1 MSSVS
6 PADAATAAAAV
17 AAAVTGVIERDP
29 GVRGLAHWATNGQ
42 VLEAASSLLA
52 GRRVVITTG
61 FYILRS
67 GVIETDGPLG
77 AVQLADA
84 LVSLGKEV
92 VLAVDDHA
100 GPIISAIAGDLPI
113 ITLPPGDSP
122 ELRRIVT
129 EETTHLAAIERPGR
143 AADGGYYNMRGEE
156 LNDHVA
162 AMDELFIAPR
172 RGYVTVAVGDG
183 GNELGMAAVSDKIR
197 LHVPNGERISC
208 HTAADLCIYA
218 GVSNWGAYGLCAML
232 SILTGRCLLPKPS
245 QIVEKLESLVAAGAV
260 DGVLL
265 SRTMTVDG
273 LPLEYERET
282 VQLLRALTVCDG

>member
-6 PADAATAAAAV
+6 PADAAIAV
-17 AAAVTGVIERDP
+17 SVTGVIERDP
-29 GVRGLAHWATNGQ
+29 GGRGLAHWATGGQ
-42 VLEAASSLLA
+42 VLEAARSLCA

-77 AVQLADA
+77 AVVLAEA
-84 LVSLGKEV
+84 LVSLGQEV

-100 GPIISAIAGDLPI
+100 GRIINAIAGDLPI
-113 ITLPPGDSP
+113 ITLPPGSSAA
-122 ELRRIVT
+122 LHRIVT
-129 EETTHLAAIERPGR
+129 EETTHVVAIERPGR

-156 LNDHVA
+156 LSDYVA
-162 AMDELFIAPR
+162 ATDELFLAPR

-183 GNELGMAAVSDKIR
+183 GNELGMAAVSEKIR
-197 LHVPNGERISC
+197 LHAPNGELISC
-208 HTAADLCIYA
+208 RTAADLCIYA

-232 SILTGRCLLPKPS
+232 SALTGRCLLPEPS
-245 QIVEKLESLVAAGAV
+245 QIVRMLESLVAAGAV

-273 LPLEYERET
+273 LSPEHERET
-282 VQLLRALTVCDG
+282 VQLLRALTGVCDG